1 MWLIY
6 VERMKSFSLSI
17 PTYNSHST
25 TPGCCCFKIH
35 GNKKRVFKSDLWAF
49 WTCVFYNKIISKQD
63 FQIVEFT
70 LSTLVLLKLPRCCHL
85 HHIALLTTLAHPHQS
100 RVPHLPLH
108 QCLSVERVAGFDIQ
122 SHCLPSPVVP
132 IQTLT
137 THQLVWLH
145 SLQVFVAQEAVLYH
159 QYPQYPQ

>member
-1 MWLIY
+1 
-6 VERMKSFSLSI
+6 MKSFSLSI

-70 LSTLVLLKLPRCCHL
+70 LSTLVKMLPSTSYCFANDSSTSSPEQSSASSPPPVPVCGESSRIRHSIPL
-85 HHIALLTTLAHPHQS
+85 SAISSGSNSDSNYPSAGLTTLIASVCSSGGSSLSSISTVSPIVS
-100 RVPHLPLH
+100 PWTHL
-108 QCLSVERVAGFDIQ
+108 VAK
-122 SHCLPSPVVP
+122 
-132 IQTLT
+132 
-137 THQLVWLH
+137 
-145 SLQVFVAQEAVLYH
+145 
-159 QYPQYPQ
+159 